1 MNENQK
7 QGVFVPKKQVRK
19 DLLKEMREKV
29 KKDLADLPVNYSDE
43 EVLLKREKLFKKSME
58 FQIENDEIK
67 LLISFIEFLFSRFLS
82 FRNYFTKA
90 VHMKINVN
98 GRFLIN

>member
-67 LLISFIEFLFSRFLS
+67 LLISFIELFFQD
-82 FRNYFTKA
+82 F
-90 VHMKINVN
+90 
-98 GRFLIN
+98 